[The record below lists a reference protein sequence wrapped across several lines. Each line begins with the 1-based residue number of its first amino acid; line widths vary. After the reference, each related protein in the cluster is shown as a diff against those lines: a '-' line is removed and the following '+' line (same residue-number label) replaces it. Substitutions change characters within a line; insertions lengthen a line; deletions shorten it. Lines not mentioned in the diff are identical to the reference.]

1 MGKQLKIV
9 NESKERIVYWDI
21 VKGITILLVILGH
34 TSGTPVSLRAVIFS
48 FHMPMFFV
56 ANAFFI
62 KKYDVRDAF
71 KKSAKSLL
79 KPYLIICCLEIFFA
93 VQRQSDRMGKYLAV
107 LVGLKSMVGGMSKI
121 GIVFTSFSS
130 VWLIWFICCLFI
142 SRIVYIAIRQVLK
155 VFPDWVSLC
164 AIVPLAFGGYEL
176 GIHQYFLPWSADV
189 ALVALIFMWVGDEL
203 HKTGMTDKRDFHFI
217 AVMAFFA
224 WILLI
229 SKNFWIEMATR
240 SYKGGWICIVSA
252 VFGCIVCIETGIFLS
267 KFEFSASIFSWLGK
281 NSLVILAVHCLECMY
296 FDWSSNFTFAGVSDH
311 YIWIFRFI
319 FRTAVIL
326 VITFCY
332 VFCRD
337 YIKKMNHETAAAPD
351 ADTASKT
358 IISTQLHK

>member
-93 VQRQSDRMGKYLAV
+93 VQRQSDRMGKYIAV

-121 GIVFTSFSS
+121 GIVFTSFNS

-142 SRIVYIAIRQVLK
+142 SRMVYIAIRQFLNT
-155 VFPDWVSLC
+155 FPDWVSLC
-164 AIVPLAFGGYEL
+164 AIIPLAFGGYEL

-189 ALVALIFMWVGDEL
+189 ALVALIFMWFGDEL
-203 HKTGMTDKRDFHFI
+203 HKTAITEKRYFHLI
-217 AVMAFFA
+217 SPIAFFT
-224 WILLI
+224 WILLT

-240 SYKGGWICIVSA
+240 SYKGGWICIVTA
-252 VFGCIVCIETGIFLS
+252 VCGCIVCIETGRFLS
-267 KFEFSASIFSWLGK
+267 RFELSASIFSWLGK
-281 NSLVILAVHCLECMY
+281 NSLIILAVHCLECMY
-296 FDWSSNFTFAGVSDH
+296 FDWSSNFTLAGVSDH

-319 FRTAVIL
+319 FRTAVVL
-326 VITFCY
+326 AITFCY

-337 YIKKMNHETAAAPD
+337 YIKKMNCETSAQAAPD
-351 ADTASKT
+351 AG
-358 IISTQLHK
+358 